1 MDCYIYRLIRL
12 GFSIPDAFKKYD
24 DVMGNAILVQS
35 FLVALECM
43 HDGLVGEISVRPRFS
58 EIHQIFVHINSP

>member
-24 DVMGNAILVQS
+24 EYMCRGMICELDQYITDLESDV
-35 FLVALECM
+35 
-43 HDGLVGEISVRPRFS
+43 SVD
-58 EIHQIFVHINSP
+58 

>member
-1 MDCYIYRLIRL
+1 MNCYIYRLIRL

-43 HDGLVGEISVRPRFS
+43 HNGLVREVPVSPRFS
-58 EIHQIFVHINSP
+58 EIHQIFVHIDSP

>member
-24 DVMGNAILVQS
+24 EYMCRGMITELDEYITDLESDV
-35 FLVALECM
+35 
-43 HDGLVGEISVRPRFS
+43 SVD
-58 EIHQIFVHINSP
+58 

>member
-24 DVMGNAILVQS
+24 EFVIRGDL
-35 FLVALECM
+35 
-43 HDGLVGEISVRPRFS
+43 DGLDRYIEEMEEDLYVD
-58 EIHQIFVHINSP
+58 